1 MTKESNMGET
11 HYDLLRY
18 VADHRNCT
26 NRDVMEFHGSD
37 PRGYLRKLRA
47 DGVIDGEQRQE
58 IMRYWI
64 TPAGVR
70 LLSKIDGGMGDY
82 PTPRQAISG
91 TYTGERWKV
100 RPGSEPE
107 PGYRRPMLIASKV
120 QVGKGVTL

>member
-1 MTKESNMGET
+1 MTKETNMCET

-18 VADHRNCT
+18 VADHRNST
-26 NRDVMEFHGSD
+26 NKTMAEFHGSD

-47 DGVIDGEQRQE
+47 EGLIDGSE
-58 IMRYWI
+58 ICGVMAYWI

-82 PTPRQAISG
+82 PTPREPIGG
-91 TYTGERWKV
+91 TYTGEKWNT

-107 PGYRRPMLIASKV
+107 PGYRRPML
-120 QVGKGVTL
+120 

>member
-1 MTKESNMGET
+1 MTKETRMGET
-11 HYDLLRY
+11 HFDLLRFI
-18 VADHRNCT
+18 ADHRNST
-26 NRDVMEFHGSD
+26 SRHVMEFHGSD
-37 PRGYLRKLRA
+37 SRSYLRKLRA
-47 DGVIDGEQRQE
+47 EGLIDGSE
-58 IMRYWI
+58 ICGVMAYWI

-91 TYTGERWKV
+91 TYTGEKWRI